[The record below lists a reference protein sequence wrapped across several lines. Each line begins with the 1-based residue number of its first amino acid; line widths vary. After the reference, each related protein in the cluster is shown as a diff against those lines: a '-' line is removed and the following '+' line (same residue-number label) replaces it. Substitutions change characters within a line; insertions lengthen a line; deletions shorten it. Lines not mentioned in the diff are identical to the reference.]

1 MRRDQRGALARF
13 LSLLPALLLA
23 EAALGLWSLYA
34 ALPPAGASDA
44 WRIGATS
51 FAGGAL
57 LLLRALPL
65 LFLLAWPLLR
75 LRGPRA
81 RAVAVGLLF
90 TAWLLARIA
99 LEQFYLAARVPL
111 GAELFGYSFAELRT
125 TVGAGARTDAL
136 ALAGWIVPPVLLWL
150 ALWPLARWRP
160 RPGRALA
167 FALPLACALAWLPP
181 LQPAAADWPREDAYG
196 VALDKPAYFVGENL
210 RWLRRADAPAPVLAP
225 AAAAVA
231 SAHAGAADP
240 RHPFLH
246 EERTPDVLGPLF
258 ADGGTPPHLVFVIVE
273 GLGRS
278 FSGPDATLGS
288 FTPFLDDLAARSL
301 YFDNFLANQGRT
313 FAVLPSLFGSLPFGA
328 EGYAAL
334 GDRMPPH
341 AGLLSLLAAQGYRAS
356 FYIGTDADFDNER
369 LYLQRQGVQ
378 RIVDI
383 HDFGAGYPRSPG
395 GDLSWGYAD
404 GELVRRVLADGAPAN
419 DAPTLRVVQTISMH
433 TPYSFPGQAAY
444 RARFEQRLDALGIPA
459 AARARYEAFAPIY
472 QSVLYTDDALRAF
485 FEAEA
490 RTPAYAN
497 TIYVVTGDHR
507 LPELP
512 MADRIER
519 YHVPLLIHSPLLKQP
534 RRIRAV
540 SSHLDVAPSLL
551 AFLAHRHGLKRPAHA
566 TWVGKGLDL
575 SPAFRN
581 IHDIPLKQSK
591 TLLTDFVS
599 GPWYLNRGQ
608 LYALS
613 DGLAIEPAHDPATA
627 AQVEARFA
635 AFRSANDRFARD
647 GELSPEGAAPALV
660 AYVEPPPAPAEADSV
675 AGPPFAVHAVD
686 VPSPTLPARIRVSA
700 LFANDASTPSPT
712 FVPLVVVSGEDGAE
726 VAEYYGAALQLPAH
740 ARREVPVAVD
750 LGDLVPG
757 HYFVAVIPSHPDTG
771 RSVGAG
777 RYRIPLQVRAAA
789 AP

>member
-1 MRRDQRGALARF
+1 MRRDDRGAFARF
-13 LSLLPALLLA
+13 LPLLPALLLA

-34 ALPPAGASDA
+34 GLPPTGASDA
-44 WRIGATS
+44 WRIGAAS
-51 FAGGAL
+51 FAGGVL

-75 LRGPRA
+75 LRGPHA
-81 RAVAVGLLF
+81 RVVAVGLLF

-99 LEQFYLAARVPL
+99 LEQFHLAARVPL

-136 ALAGWIVPPVLLWL
+136 ALAGWIVPPALLWL
-150 ALWPLARWRP
+150 ALGPLARWRP
-160 RPGRALA
+160 RTPRALA

-181 LQPAAADWPREDAYG
+181 LQPAAADWPREDAYAL
-196 VALDKPAYFVGENL
+196 ALDKPAYFVAENL
-210 RWLRRADAPAPVLAP
+210 RWLRRDDAPAPT
-225 AAAAVA
+225 AAAVA
-231 SAHAGAADP
+231 SAHAGTADP
-240 RHPFLH
+240 RHPFVH

-258 ADGGTPPHLVFVIVE
+258 ADGDAPPHLVFVIVE

-288 FTPFLDDLAARSL
+288 FTPFLDDLATRSL

-313 FAVLPSLFGSLPFGA
+313 FGVLPSLFGSLPFGA

-334 GDRMPPH
+334 GERMPPH
-341 AGLLSLLAAQGYRAS
+341 AGLLSLLAAQGYSTS

-383 HDFGAGYPRSPG
+383 HDFGTGYPRSPG

-404 GELVRRVLADGAPAN
+404 GELIRRVLADGAPAG
-419 DAPTLRVVQTISMH
+419 DAPTLRVIQTISMH

-444 RARFEQRLDALGIPA
+444 HARFAQRLDALGIA
-459 AARARYEAFAPIY
+459 GDARAAYTAFAPIY

-551 AFLAHRHGLKRPAHA
+551 AFLAHRHGLKRPARA
-566 TWVGKGLDL
+566 TWLGKGLDL

-581 IHDIPLKQSK
+581 VHDIPLKQSK

-599 GPWYLNRGQ
+599 GAWYLNRGQ

-613 DGLAIEPAHDPATA
+613 DGMAIEPANDPTTA

-635 AFRSANDRFARD
+635 AFRAANDRFGRE

-660 AYVEPPPAPAEADSV
+660 AYVEPPPASAQADTV
-675 AGPPFAVHAVD
+675 AGPPFAVRTVD
-686 VPSPTLPARIRVSA
+686 LPPSTPAARIQVSA
-700 LFANDASTPSPT
+700 LFANDAATPSPT
-712 FVPLVVVSGEDGAE
+712 FVPLVVVSGEDGVE
-726 VAEYYGAALQLPAH
+726 VGEYYGAALQLPAH

-750 LGDLVPG
+750 LGKLAPG
-757 HYFVAVIPSHPDTG
+757 RYFVAVIPSHPDTG
-771 RSVGAG
+771 HSLGAG
-777 RYRIPLQVRAAA
+777 RYRIPLQVRAGT